1 MNRTRGCLAESR
13 PTRTEL
19 HRHNIKEWC
28 QHPADPQ
35 VHPPKSFGVRA
46 RAGRR
51 ARLADSPMLVA
62 LAVPDRSS
70 TTRRAL
76 CAVMALA
83 ATPPQSGGVG
93 TRTLGVDF
101 GLRRVGLALSGG
113 FAPLPLSVLPCD
125 DDDAANDF
133 RDIARRSARI
143 AVGEGASQIVVGM
156 PLNAAGE
163 EGEQA
168 NVTRTF
174 ASTLALAAAP
184 LPVFL
189 WDERFSTA
197 EARLRMTAYAST
209 AGALDAVAATVIL
222 ENFFAAPAE
231 VRIAAEHVP
240 LTEAQQSAFDTARA
254 AAQSAAAA
262 RPPPLSASEVRRRM
276 LEEVAQQNLGGAG
289 QGSPKRK
296 PKRGKGK

>member
-1 MNRTRGCLAESR
+1 METPVRG
-13 PTRTEL
+13 
-19 HRHNIKEWC
+19 
-28 QHPADPQ
+28 
-35 VHPPKSFGVRA
+35 
-46 RAGRR
+46 
-51 ARLADSPMLVA
+51 
-62 LAVPDRSS
+62 
-70 TTRRAL
+70 AL

-83 ATPPQSGGVG
+83 TTPLQSGGVG

-113 FAPLPLSVLPCD
+113 FAPLPLNVLPCN
-125 DDDAANDF
+125 DDASAF
-133 RDIARRSARI
+133 EDIARRSARI
-143 AVGEGASQIVVGM
+143 AVGEGASQIVLGM

-174 ASTLALAAAP
+174 ASMLALAAAP

-222 ENFFAAPAE
+222 EDFFAAPAE
-231 VRIAAEHVP
+231 ARVAAEHVP
-240 LTEAQQSAFDTARA
+240 LSEAQQSVWVKARA

-276 LEEVAQQNLGGAG
+276 LEEVAQQNLRGSGP
-289 QGSPKRK
+289 GSPKRK
-296 PKRGKGK
+296 PRRGK

>member
-1 MNRTRGCLAESR
+1 
-13 PTRTEL
+13 
-19 HRHNIKEWC
+19 
-28 QHPADPQ
+28 
-35 VHPPKSFGVRA
+35 
-46 RAGRR
+46 
-51 ARLADSPMLVA
+51 MLVGA
-62 LAVPDRSS
+62 PDRSS
-70 TTRRAL
+70 TARRAL

-83 ATPPQSGGVG
+83 ATPQSGGVG

-174 ASTLALAAAP
+174 ASTLAMTAAP

-231 VRIAAEHVP
+231 ARLAAEYVP

-289 QGSPKRK
+289 QGRPKRK
-296 PKRGKGK
+296 PKRGKGR

>member
-1 MNRTRGCLAESR
+1 MARWPSR
-13 PTRTEL
+13 
-19 HRHNIKEWC
+19 
-28 QHPADPQ
+28 A
-35 VHPPKSFGVRA
+35 A
-46 RAGRR
+46 
-51 ARLADSPMLVA
+51 ADSPMLVA
-62 LAVPDRSS
+62 LAAPDRSS
-70 TTRRAL
+70 TARRAL

-113 FAPLPLSVLPCD
+113 FAPLPLNVLPCD

-133 RDIARRSARI
+133 QDIARRSARI

-168 NVTRTF
+168 NVTRIF
-174 ASTLALAAAP
+174 ASTLAFAAAP

-197 EARLRMTAYAST
+197 EARLRMTAYSST
-209 AGALDAVAATVIL
+209 AGDLDAVAATVIL

-231 VRIAAEHVP
+231 VRVAAEHVP

-262 RPPPLSASEVRRRM
+262 RPPPLSASEVRLRM
-276 LEEVAQQNLGGAG
+276 LEEVAQQNLG
-289 QGSPKRK
+289 SPKRK
-296 PKRGKGK
+296 SKRGKGK

>member
-1 MNRTRGCLAESR
+1 LVGARHEPGTRLSRSPPTECDCRITVVRKFTPEVCAHLRGAWDGC
-13 PTRTEL
+13 
-19 HRHNIKEWC
+19 
-28 QHPADPQ
+28 
-35 VHPPKSFGVRA
+35 RA
-46 RAGRR
+46 AGR
-51 ARLADSPMLVA
+51 ADSPMLVA
-62 LAVPDRSS
+62 LAAPGCSS
-70 TTRRAL
+70 TARRAL

-83 ATPPQSGGVG
+83 ATPPQPGGVG

-113 FAPLPLSVLPCD
+113 FAPLPLNVLPCD

-133 RDIARRSARI
+133 QDIARRSARV
-143 AVGEGASQIVVGM
+143 AVGEGASQIVLGM

-231 VRIAAEHVP
+231 VRIAAEQVP

-276 LEEVAQQNLGGAG
+276 LEEVAQQNLGG

-296 PKRGKGK
+296 QKRGKGK